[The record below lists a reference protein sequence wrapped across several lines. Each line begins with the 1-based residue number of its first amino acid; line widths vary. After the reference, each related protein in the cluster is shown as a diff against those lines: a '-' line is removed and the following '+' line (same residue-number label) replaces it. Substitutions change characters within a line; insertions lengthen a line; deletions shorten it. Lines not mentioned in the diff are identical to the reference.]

1 MNPLTIACQFSKDLE
16 LIKLLITKISIN
28 RQESD
33 EGTLLV
39 LSIKYNKNM
48 NIIKKKIFFN

>member
-48 NIIKKKIFFN
+48 NIIKKKNFF